1 MRESVSA
8 STSTGF
14 PVGLAV
20 TMQDRH
26 RSLPCWSSWLIA
38 RAGRGYDVEQREKVG
53 LQDFA
58 VGQAG
63 GQRPR
68 RVLADRTARVAARY
82 RLASLADPAWLQA
95 EKPGDLSPGEL
106 GVAHDECCMRPLFIR
121 RASRMPPPATPGPR
135 RPAD

>member
-1 MRESVSA
+1 MLEQ
-8 STSTGF
+8 
-14 PVGLAV
+14 LA
-20 TMQDRH
+20 DR
-26 RSLPCWSSWLIA
+26 

-68 RVLADRTARVAARY
+68 RVLADRTARVTARY
-82 RLASLADPAWLQA
+82 RLASLAGPAWLQA

-106 GVAHDECCMRPLFIR
+106 GVAHDECGMSAIHT
-121 RASRMPPPATPGPR
+121 ASLPHASAGDTGSAPP
-135 RPAD
+135 

>member
-8 STSTGF
+8 STSTRF
-14 PVGLAV
+14 PVGRAV

-26 RSLPCWSSWLIA
+26 RSLRCWSSWVIA
-38 RAGRGYDVEQREKVG
+38 GAGRGYDVEQREKVG

-82 RLASLADPAWLQA
+82 RLASVADPAWLQA
-95 EKPGDLSPGEL
+95 EKPGDLSSPAGL
-106 GVAHDECCMRPLFIR
+106 PAHAGSGDGPLAAGCAFGAAQPR
-121 RASRMPPPATPGPR
+121 RLPPQPGP
-135 RPAD
+135 P